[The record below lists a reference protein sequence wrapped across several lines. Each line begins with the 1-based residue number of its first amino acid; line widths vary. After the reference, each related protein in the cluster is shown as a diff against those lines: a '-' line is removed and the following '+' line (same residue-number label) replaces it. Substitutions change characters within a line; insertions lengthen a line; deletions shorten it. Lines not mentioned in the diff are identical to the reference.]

1 MHPRITDLLARLR
14 VLRFYVPHLTALGVA
29 VLAGIG
35 IGAASLSPRIS
46 DTDPAARRPMP
57 HWTPYKAGPQR
68 DEMTRLVIW
77 AEEPGKRKAEVA
89 AGPPPPPGRFI
100 GTVQQGKRRL
110 AVIELDQGRKVQ
122 RLDTGEALPNGALV
136 VAIGTG
142 ELTYTEDDTQK
153 TLKLF
158 AAEKDQNFPSATKKK

>member
-1 MHPRITDLLARLR
+1 MNPRIGHILAKVRM
-14 VLRFYVPHLTALGVA
+14 LRFYIPHLTALGVA

-35 IGAASLSPRIS
+35 IAVASLSPRIS
-46 DTDPAARRPMP
+46 DTDPAARWSLPR
-57 HWTPYKAGPQR
+57 WTPYKAGPQR
-68 DEMTRLVIW
+68 DEVSRTVIW
-77 AEEPGKRKAEVA
+77 AEEPGKRKVEVA
-89 AGPPPPPGRFI
+89 AAPPPPPWRFI
-100 GTVQQGKRRL
+100 GTVQEGRRRL

-153 TLKLF
+153 TLQLF
-158 AAEKDQNFPSATKKK
+158 AAQKDQNFPGAKKK